1 MRHICLF
8 FSIVE
13 EQFVEIAADRQK
25 RRAHGGMLCV
35 EGIEEHAAVII
46 VIQFQIKFLFEQFF
60 VFCHFSV
67 EKEIFGIEQHNEVLH
82 RDGKII
88 GVIFENAK
96 ARFVRLACTDER

>member
-13 EQFVEIAADRQK
+13 EQSLRLRLTAKSA
-25 RRAHGGMLCV
+25 RAHGGMLCV

-88 GVIFENAK
+88 A
-96 ARFVRLACTDER
+96 